1 MRTMFFSI
9 CLLLSCAQ
17 LLQAGAYD
25 KAYFGAK
32 WLSAPSQVRK
42 KVRGKVKE
50 DKSTLSP
57 WDVPYVRELGHLYY
71 LEEKDFARIISV
83 LPSRTGGTVET
94 EYYFYRQ
101 KLAMVKV
108 LHKTEHASFQGL
120 LESLVADYG
129 KPRKESSKRND
140 ETFVQHTFNLPKLIM
155 EVSYHPYKVKGGYAC
170 KKLVFRIVHRDYIK
184 AVKAYHD
191 TLKAKYGKE

>member
-1 MRTMFFSI
+1 MF
-9 CLLLSCAQ
+9 LLCAEMVS
-17 LLQAGAYD
+17 AGAYD

-32 WLSAPSQVRK
+32 WLDAPKNVRK
-42 KVRGKVKE
+42 RVRGKVKE

-71 LEEKDFARIISV
+71 LEDKDFARIISS
-83 LPSRTGGTVET
+83 LPARTGGTVET
-94 EYYFYRQ
+94 EYYFFRK
-101 KLAMVKV
+101 KLSMIKV

-120 LESLVADYG
+120 IESLEADYG
-129 KPRKESSKRND
+129 KAKKETSHSTD
-140 ETFVQHTFNLPKLIM
+140 EIFVQHTFNLPKLIM
-155 EVSYHPYKVKGGYAC
+155 EVSYHPFKIIGGFAC